1 VGEEDL
7 PPGFVPQSITD
18 TATGITTPF
27 MSNAALDKH
36 GDGPVP
42 KKNLVLYGNPNTGRG
57 GDDDDDDDDDDDQRR
72 KWSSTDWDQSH
83 FSPSTSTGPP
93 VIPSWNDDL
102 NDPQSGMFSSTSRQ
116 STPRSRTKSIYGT
129 PSTLRNLSQLP
140 GERLQGGGEVY
151 QNPLRQDEGEEE
163 EGEGEGEGG
172 KGGDGDVD
180 ADDLVAR
187 NTRINATAPLP
198 PAAGKRKK
206 KRGGR

>member
-1 VGEEDL
+1 MGEEDL

-36 GDGPVP
+36 GDGPAP
-42 KKNLVLYGNPNTGRG
+42 KKKLVLYGNPNTGRG
-57 GDDDDDDDDDDDQRR
+57 GDDDDDDDDDDDERR
-72 KWSSTDWDQSH
+72 KWLSTDWDQSH

-102 NDPQSGMFSSTSRQ
+102 NDPQSGIFSSTSRQ

-140 GERLQGGGEVY
+140 GERLQDGGEVY

-163 EGEGEGEGG
+163 EGEGEGG
-172 KGGDGDVD
+172 KDGDVD
-180 ADDLVAR
+180 GDDLVAR
-187 NTRINATAPLP
+187 NTRINATVPLP